1 MHKVITE
8 LSISD
13 EDNRT
18 CVNEVV
24 NKTSKNNIIDFSPE
38 GISLANF
45 AFFIVKCLM
54 KKPF

>member
-13 EDNRT
+13 EDNGT

-24 NKTSKNNIIDFSPE
+24 NKTSKNIIIDFSPE